1 MEDVIELFMDC
12 VVDVLFGVGMV
23 SLLLWWLSVV
33 TGG

>member
-12 VVDVLFGVGMV
+12 AVDVLFGVGMV